1 MIQRMECT
9 DVRPVEPV
17 FARLVDR
24 FLDGGVVPFIGAGV
38 SFAATLFSGDG
49 QQIACTEHMIR
60 SLQAALGN
68 CCKEYCGKG
77 AASATEDGTRS
88 LAKLAE
94 EYIWA
99 QRSLGNS
106 CPYTSLVREVL
117 QVHKFAELGPLPAH
131 RYIAFLAR
139 EGCIEEIMTSN
150 YDTCLSRAFR
160 DTFYGEWRDS
170 LVEQIADLDS
180 YRAHAGRRHHK
191 ANGPMLKIYHI
202 NGCAECVQDREDK
215 SRDAGMLEAQ
225 CATILLTEAQLQD
238 WRQRHWSREMLKD
251 RLRTR
256 SILFSGFGS
265 PEPQVRHTVMQV
277 IEEFSLPSRPESR
290 QEPDDNG
297 TPWEHCNA
305 PFIHAYEKEPTF
317 EQWQILLEFAAAN
330 GNGLPPERLR
340 SQSNHFIGKDIGF
353 FSDGNSRQSDDKT
366 DRLPA
371 DVFWQYVYTAVFWRL
386 LEREL
391 GQGSTF
397 WYFVDSLVPC
407 ANALVK
413 GMRSWLFPNE
423 SQSEKRVFGRFPELL
438 MLDDGLTMLSR
449 HIWHMRYRGHGTQ
462 EGWYAALSDKCMLIP
477 SYFLILYLLYAA
489 APDGPNVC
497 LKDIERSIV
506 CEEEIGLG
514 FVLNGGDGAY
524 AAPESGLLMC
534 LAHDESRFADSE
546 SIGCPRSAHAINT
559 VIQIIIGH
567 SVKAKH
573 CRLWLVSDGG
583 AKRVHRYVPC
593 YQVPFC
599 DLLRDSQVH
608 SSRYR
613 MLTAKDVAQT
623 FRRNIVA
630 RGSLVD
636 SHRDRILAVA
646 NLH

>member
-1 MIQRMECT
+1 MERT
-9 DVRPVEPV
+9 DVRPIESV
-17 FARLVDR
+17 FARLVNR

-38 SFAATLFSGDG
+38 SRSATLLSGDS
-49 QQIACTEHMIR
+49 QRMACTEHMKKR
-60 SLQAALGN
+60 LRAALAD
-68 CCKEYCGKG
+68 CRDEYCGRG
-77 AASATEDGTRS
+77 AACQVEGETPS

-94 EYIWA
+94 EYMWA

-106 CPYTSLVREVL
+106 RPYTSLVRDVL
-117 QVHKFAELGPLPAH
+117 QVHKFAELCPLPAH

-139 EGCIEEIMTSN
+139 EGCIEEIVTSN
-150 YDTCLSRAFR
+150 YDTCLSRAFQ
-160 DTFYGEWRDS
+160 DTFYDEYRGSVVDQ
-170 LVEQIADLDS
+170 VADLNG

-202 NGCAECVQDREDK
+202 NGCAECLRDRENK
-215 SRDAGMLEAQ
+215 PRSPELLEAQ
-225 CATILLTEAQLQD
+225 CETILLTEAQLQD

-277 IEEFSLPSRPESR
+277 IEEFSLSSSPENG
-290 QEPDDNG
+290 QKPDENG

-305 PFIHAYEKEPTF
+305 PFIHAYKTDPTF

-330 GNGLPPERLR
+330 GNGLPPERSK
-340 SQSNHFIGKDIGF
+340 SQSNYFTGKDLDF
-353 FSDGNSRQSDDKT
+353 FPDGASRQSYVRT
-366 DRLPA
+366 GTLPA

-386 LEREL
+386 LDREL
-391 GQGSTF
+391 KQGSAF

-407 ANALVK
+407 ANALIK
-413 GMRSWLFPNE
+413 GMRLWLLPNE
-423 SQSEKRVFGRFPELL
+423 IQREKWEFGRFPKLL
-438 MLDDGLTMLSR
+438 MLDGGLTVLSK
-449 HIWHMRYRGHGTQ
+449 HIWHMRYRGYKPQ
-462 EGWYAALSDKCMLIP
+462 EGWYAALSDKSMLIP

-489 APDGPNVC
+489 VPDGPDVS
-497 LKDIERSIV
+497 LKDIVGNIV

-514 FVLNGGDGAY
+514 FIPNGGDGSY

-534 LAHDESRFADSE
+534 LAHDQSRFADSE
-546 SIGCPRSAHAINT
+546 RVECERSAHDIST

-573 CRLWLVSDGG
+573 CRLWLASCGG
-583 AKRVHRYVPC
+583 AERVHRYVPC

-599 DLLRDSQVH
+599 DLLGDSR
-608 SSRYR
+608 SYSPRYR
-613 MLTAKDVAQT
+613 MLTARDVAET
-623 FRRNIVA
+623 FTRNIVA